1 MEPTYNQIFVH
12 LLCNNEI
19 NSLFLQSEKIMIRVS
34 RQDIIAKHSS
44 LFWYTP
50 EAKKQDISDSL
61 LVETILNYGTL
72 DDYRELVAVL
82 GGKHV
87 AEVFFRLPDGKS
99 PIIIPRFTISF
110 H

>member
-1 MEPTYNQIFVH
+1 M
-12 LLCNNEI
+12 
-19 NSLFLQSEKIMIRVS
+19 QSEKIMIRVS

-72 DDYRELVAVL
+72 DEYRELVAVL
-82 GGKHV
+82 GGKRV
-87 AEVFFRLPDGKS
+87 AEVFFFGYRTAKVQLLSRDLPFLFISPSQVCTRRFSTVSRLNYCP
-99 PIIIPRFTISF
+99 
-110 H
+110 